1 MSDRDRPA
9 GDGKQSGRKSADAEF
24 EALLSR
30 ALRIDVSTDLP
41 GQKGRPRR
49 GQWRWLAVAAVVV
62 LAVGALVRG
71 LQYYGYVPTGDLAGD
86 VVAHI
91 HHEPDAI
98 RVQVVSAGSALP
110 AADVE
115 AVVLAGGAHLE
126 HLQPMVRYAR
136 LCPFRG
142 ETVAHLVVQGEAGPV
157 TVLLLPHEKVDHPVP
172 VDEDGFV
179 GTIAPLESGGS
190 IAVIGEPGESLTE
203 IQKEVAAAVRWRL

>member
-1 MSDRDRPA
+1 MSDRERQA
-9 GDGKQSGRKSADAEF
+9 GEGTGPGRESVDADF

-30 ALRIDVSTDLP
+30 ALRIDVPADLP
-41 GQKGRPRR
+41 EQKAWPRR
-49 GQWRWLAVAAVVV
+49 AQWRWLAAAAAVV
-62 LAVGALVRG
+62 LAVGVSVKG
-71 LQYYGYVPTGDLAGD
+71 LQYYGYLPTGDLAGD

-91 HHEPDAI
+91 HHEPGAV
-98 RVQVVSAGSALP
+98 RVKVEPPTSALP

-126 HLQPMVRYAR
+126 HLRPMVRYAR

-179 GTIAPLESGGS
+179 GTIAPLEGGGS
-190 IAVIGEPGESLTE
+190 IAVIGEPGEALAE
-203 IQKEVAAAVRWRL
+203 IQRDVAAAVRWRL

>member
-1 MSDRDRPA
+1 VSDRDRAA
-9 GDGKQSGRKSADAEF
+9 GDGTASGRKSADAEF

-30 ALRIDVSTDLP
+30 ALRIDVPTDLP
-41 GQKGRPRR
+41 EQKGGPRR
-49 GQWRWLAVAAVVV
+49 GQWRWLAAAAVVV
-62 LAVGALVRG
+62 LAVGASVRG
-71 LQYYGYVPTGDLAGD
+71 LQYYGYLPTGDLAGD

-98 RVQVVSAGSALP
+98 RVQVASAGSALP
-110 AADVE
+110 TADVE

-157 TVLLLPHEKVDHPVP
+157 TVP

-203 IQKEVAAAVRWRL
+203 IQNEVAAAVRWRL

>member
-1 MSDRDRPA
+1 MSDRARPA
-9 GDGKQSGRKSADAEF
+9 GDGTVSGRESADADF

-30 ALRIDVSTDLP
+30 ALRIDVPAELP
-41 GQKGRPRR
+41 VKKAPARR
-49 GQWRWLAVAAVVV
+49 GQWRWLAVAAAVV
-62 LAVGALVRG
+62 LAVGLSVRW
-71 LQYYGYVPTGDLAGD
+71 LQYYGYLPTGDLAGD

-91 HHEPDAI
+91 HHEPDAV
-98 RVQVVSAGSALP
+98 RVPVVSAKSALP

-172 VDEDGFV
+172 VNEDGFV

-203 IQKEVAAAVRWRL
+203 IQKQVAAAVRWRL